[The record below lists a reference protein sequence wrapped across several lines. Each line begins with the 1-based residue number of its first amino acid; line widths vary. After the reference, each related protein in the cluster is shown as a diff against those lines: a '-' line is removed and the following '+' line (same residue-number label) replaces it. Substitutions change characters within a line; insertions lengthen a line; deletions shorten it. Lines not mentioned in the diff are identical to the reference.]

1 MKTIITLLFVILS
14 FQITAQV
21 AMSSQTLHELKRIE
35 QVFEEQQISKHLIET
50 ELSNLP
56 IYKVNGQYCISAL
69 LRVEPSFNKTNY
81 HPKFYY
87 GKKIGSCITV
97 KIPLRYVNQIA
108 LMEAVNYI
116 EIAERIQPENNKM
129 TRDVRADSVW
139 NGFNLPKGFT
149 GKNVLIGVTD
159 WGFDYT
165 HPMFMDTA
173 LSKTRIRAA
182 WDHFKQTGAKP
193 TGFNYGV
200 AYQTPSELAAA
211 QSDTAGTYYDY
222 ATHGSHVAGIAAGS
236 GAGIGYRGV
245 AFEAEFLFNSIQLD
259 VGAAIDAFTWMQE
272 IAQKDKKRL
281 VINMSWGLYYL
292 GTMDGTS
299 ILSEVIEEMS
309 KEGVVFVTSG
319 GNNGGVNFHIKKD
332 FNNDSLRSRI
342 SFYGYS
348 LHPSMWGQSI
358 SMWGLPNKPFAA
370 GFEVYNSANVKLG
383 SSRIYTTLNG
393 SNYID
398 TFMVINNDTI
408 LYNLSIENA
417 HPQNNRPHIRMRI
430 KNTNTQLQVVLV
442 SAANSGTVHYWN
454 VVELS
459 NGVGNWGQSFSIYGT
474 HGVNGDANYGIGEPA
489 CAPFAITVAAH
500 TSENVL
506 TNGNLNPGN
515 RASFSS
521 RGPTYDE
528 RIKPDVSA
536 PGVNV
541 VSSINSFTSDDFT
554 SVASTNFNGRIY
566 HFAAFSGTSMASPA
580 AAGVVALMLEAN
592 PLLSAAQVKS
602 ILRSTAR
609 QDNRTG
615 PITAPGSPLWG
626 MGRVT
631 ANSAIALA
639 LSTSSLKEIRLNNL
653 LTVYPNPA
661 QNYLQVVAQN
671 KQTLAGNYEIFD
683 LQGKRLEAGPIEK
696 DGLIY
701 LEELKSGVFVL
712 KVIEGE
718 TSYTTKF
725 IKE

>member
-1 MKTIITLLFVILS
+1 MKTIITLFFCI
-14 FQITAQV
+14 ITYYASAQV
-21 AMSSQTLHELKRIE
+21 AMSSQTLHELNRIE
-35 QVFEEQQISKHLIET
+35 KVCEEQQITKQLIET

-56 IYKVNGQYCISAL
+56 IYKVKGQYCVSAL
-69 LRVEPSFNKTNY
+69 LRVEPNFSNENCPTN
-81 HPKFYY
+81 FYY
-87 GKKIGSCITV
+87 GKQIGTCLTV
-97 KIPLRYVNQIA
+97 KIPLRSVKQIT
-108 LMEAVNYI
+108 LLKEVKYF
-116 EIAERIQPENNKM
+116 EIAERIHPENNKM

-139 NGFNLPKGFT
+139 NGINLPKGFT

-159 WGFDYT
+159 WGFDFT
-165 HPMFMDTA
+165 HPMFMDTT

-182 WDHFKQTGAKP
+182 WDHFKQIGNKP
-193 TGFNYGV
+193 NGFDYGV
-200 AYQTPSELAAA
+200 EYQTPTELATA
-211 QSDTAGTYYDY
+211 QSDTSGTYYDY

-332 FNNDSLRSRI
+332 YNNDSLRSKI
-342 SFYGYS
+342 NFYGYS

-358 SMWGLPNKPFAA
+358 SMWGMPNKPFAA

-383 SSRIYTTLNG
+383 SSNIYSTSIG

-398 TFMVINNDTI
+398 SFLVINNDTI

-417 HPQNNRPHIRMRI
+417 HPQNSRPHIRMRI
-430 KNTNTQLQVVLV
+430 KNTNTQLQIVLV
-442 SAANSGTVHYWN
+442 STANSGTVHYWN

-459 NGVGNWGQSFSIYGT
+459 NGVGNWGQAFSIYGT

-489 CAPFAITVAAH
+489 CAEHAIAVAAH

-521 RGPTYDE
+521 KGPTYDE

-541 VSSINSFTSDDFT
+541 VSSINSFTNDDFT
-554 SVASTNFNGRIY
+554 SVASTNFNGRTY

-580 AAGVVALMLEAN
+580 TAGVVALMLEAN
-592 PLLSAAQVKS
+592 PLLSAGQVKS

-615 PITAPGSPLWG
+615 PITEPGSPLWG

-639 LSTSSLKEIRLNNL
+639 LSTSSLKEIRLTNVL
-653 LTVYPNPA
+653 RIYPNPA
-661 QNYLQVVAQN
+661 KNYLQVVAPNQQN
-671 KQTLAGNYEIFD
+671 LAGNYEIYD
-683 LQGKRLEAGPIEK
+683 MQGKRLMEGK
-696 DGLIY
+696 MDNDGLIY
-701 LEELKSGVFVL
+701 LDVLKSGVFVL
-712 KVIEGE
+712 KISEEG
-718 TSYTTKF
+718 TSYTSKF